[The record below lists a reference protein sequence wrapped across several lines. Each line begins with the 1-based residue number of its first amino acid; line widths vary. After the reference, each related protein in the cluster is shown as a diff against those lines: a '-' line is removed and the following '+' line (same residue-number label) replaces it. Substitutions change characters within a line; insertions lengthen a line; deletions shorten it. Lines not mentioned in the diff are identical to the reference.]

1 MPVPIFPMTNL
12 YNEPAKSIA
21 EPGDYIGI
29 DWSAVEGIAPEKSGA
44 SSDEIKVADSDA
56 AFLLRFWKGCKG
68 DGDNIATKAEGFT
81 NSDIL
86 RLKALGFISGETE
99 SLRFTPRARDV
110 IKNIILASDN
120 NFSSER
126 VEKPYTEILA
136 EADKRSKQ
144 GVRLALGK

>member
-1 MPVPIFPMTNL
+1 M
-12 YNEPAKSIA
+12 
-21 EPGDYIGI
+21 
-29 DWSAVEGIAPEKSGA
+29 
-44 SSDEIKVADSDA
+44 
-56 AFLLRFWKGCKG
+56 
-68 DGDNIATKAEGFT
+68 
-81 NSDIL
+81 
-86 RLKALGFISGETE
+86 
-99 SLRFTPRARDV
+99 